1 MCDQVSHWTRLC
13 EIGIPC
19 AVEEHLQNPTDP
31 SLHLPEAILHL
42 EKTLGEPVKV
52 HNDDKLR
59 RQKLREQQQQQQQQ
73 QEKNKK
79 NSKEAE
85 DKQASEAGES
95 LELRAA
101 LAKLSVEDAA
111 LSPAAREHCEIRKVR
126 TADLPPLD
134 HVFAEGLYFTL
145 TDVVLLPC
153 IYHYLVM
160 TTAVSFITSMSQCRL
175 ELPPVITS
183 ALLIWRKKR

>member
-1 MCDQVSHWTRLC
+1 M
-13 EIGIPC
+13 
-19 AVEEHLQNPTDP
+19 EEHLQNPTDP

-42 EKTLGEPVKV
+42 EKRLGEPVKV
-52 HNDDKLR
+52 HNDDKIR
-59 RQKLREQQQQQQQQ
+59 RQKLREQKQQQ
-73 QEKNKK
+73 NKK
-79 NSKEAE
+79 KHCKEAE
-85 DKQASEAGES
+85 EKQATEAGES

-101 LAKLSVEDAA
+101 LAKLSVEDAV
-111 LSPAAREHCEIRKVR
+111 LSPATREHCEIRKVR
-126 TADLPPLD
+126 TADLPPLE

-160 TTAVSFITSMSQCRL
+160 TTALSFITSMTPRL

-183 ALLIWRKKR
+183 ALLIFKKILELNQHERLLAAIDLPI

>member
-1 MCDQVSHWTRLC
+1 M
-13 EIGIPC
+13 
-19 AVEEHLQNPTDP
+19 EEHLENPTDP

-59 RQKLREQQQQQQQQ
+59 RQKLREQQQQQQHN
-73 QEKNKK
+73 KKK

-85 DKQASEAGES
+85 VKQPSEAGES

-101 LAKLSVEDAA
+101 LAKLSVEDAV
-111 LSPAAREHCEIRKVR
+111 LSPATREHCEIRKVR
-126 TADLPPLD
+126 TADLPPLE

-160 TTAVSFITSMSQCRL
+160 TTALSFITSTSRRL

-183 ALLIWRKKR
+183 ALLI